1 MIKLASLIK
10 EIYTDSFLLSVL
22 LMEGRLEDFKEKYET
37 LSDDIKSAIIKNDP
51 SSNKKYLDWMGKV
64 VYSNP
69 DVKLDDLFK
78 YVKEFDKYQSAL
90 GDIYKYKTH
99 DDLQQALSTRQK
111 SNKELKREGA
121 EILIDNDDFLIV
133 APTTQDSC
141 AYYGNNTRWCIV
153 SSENWWNQYYYKN
166 SIVILLD
173 RRNGEKYA
181 IVGDSND
188 GDYTVYDRND
198 HTLNYGRMFG
208 DDEDS
213 WPEYVQEAIEEYMS
227 SDDVDKRKEKY
238 DQILIDKFVEDE
250 GTDSIWK
257 RYVEHLNR
265 EYKIEDT
272 ENSLSSF
279 KSVAGEYG
287 LNEDKLE
294 ELATAFLWN
303 QLLDGTTEDDLGR
316 IHNSEELRRSLNDM
330 GNGPHI
336 KDTLEQIDVNY
347 AHGARNIDGVLE
359 ILQQAIPPNEYVRLY
374 NNGTI
379 DEDIFGAITK
389 YNRMLNSKQQ
399 QTFATSKESVQI
411 RNINDIIYVLKRT
424 GHENVA
430 GYLETLVGGIRESIE
445 PKTIKLCY

>member
-1 MIKLASLIK
+1 MKL
-10 EIYTDSFLLSVL
+10 FL
-22 LMEGRLEDFKEKYET
+22 RCKRRNYQKR
-37 LSDDIKSAIIKNDP
+37 P
-51 SSNKKYLDWMGKV
+51 SSNRKYLDWMGKV

-99 DDLQQALSTRQK
+99 NDLQQALSTRQK

-181 IVGDSND
+181 EIVGDSNN

-198 HTLNYGRMFG
+198 HTLNYSGMFG
-208 DDEDS
+208 EEEDS
-213 WPEYVQEAIEEYMS
+213 WHEYVQEAIEDYMS

-238 DQILIDKFVEDE
+238 DQLLIDKFIEDE
-250 GTDSIWK
+250 GTDSIWE
-257 RYVEHLNR
+257 RYVAHLNR

-287 LNEDKLE
+287 LDEDKLK

-316 IHNSEELRRSLNDM
+316 IYNSEELRRSLNDM
-330 GNGPHI
+330 GNEPHI
-336 KDTLEQIDVNY
+336 KDTLEQVDVDY
-347 AHGARNIDGVLE
+347 A
-359 ILQQAIPPNEYVRLY
+359 
-374 NNGTI
+374 TW
-379 DEDIFGAITK
+379 
-389 YNRMLNSKQQ
+389 
-399 QTFATSKESVQI
+399 
-411 RNINDIIYVLKRT
+411 
-424 GHENVA
+424 
-430 GYLETLVGGIRESIE
+430 
-445 PKTIKLCY
+445 